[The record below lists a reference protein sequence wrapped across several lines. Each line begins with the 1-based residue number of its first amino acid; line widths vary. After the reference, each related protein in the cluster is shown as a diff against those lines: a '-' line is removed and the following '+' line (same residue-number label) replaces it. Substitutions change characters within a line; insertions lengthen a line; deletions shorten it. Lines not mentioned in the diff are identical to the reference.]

1 MNKLWIIWA
10 VLLVGIGAAGL
21 GYVGGQR
28 YTDQLRLGP
37 YQERFS
43 GARDEYLAAYEEWS
57 RLPAEV
63 KEENPWGQGR
73 YGGQTTTEQLAKE
86 QPARLK
92 ADLIDLARGIKEPHP
107 LADVLYG
114 ADWRGQVADYR
125 QALAFRDNVTIGA
138 TICLAAGAIGLLG
151 LTSRWLIR
159 RFGGGSG
166 GQTPSPKQ
174 VPAVQ
179 PGRPASVPASTEE
192 RDAPELFVDRAARE
206 HGVLRSRH
214 PSHGDS
220 GHVGYFEAVRLKEP
234 SPVEP
239 VHTKKKAPAPQPSPA
254 RQTVAKAQAGHTGGG
269 PSGPV
274 TAATLAGQFQP
285 SGQFTNVATL
295 MSTDPVGVRDSLT
308 ELTHEMS
315 AIRQFA
321 AQQQDRVR
329 QLQEGYDWN
338 IIKRFCMRVIRCVD
352 NLDGRIAKL
361 AEQRQDVTV
370 LEDVRDELVFALESS
385 GVEQFEPELE
395 SEYKGKEKSVEAV
408 RTRLRTSDSKLKGKI
423 AEIIRPG
430 YRYVVSD
437 NDVRVVRCAQ
447 VKLYG

>member
-21 GYVGGQR
+21 GYVGAER
-28 YTDQLRLGP
+28 YADQLRLAP

-43 GARDEYLAAYEEWS
+43 GARDEYLAAYDEWS
-57 RLPAEV
+57 KLPAEV
-63 KEENPWGQGR
+63 REENPWGQGR

-92 ADLIDLARGIKEPHP
+92 ADLVDLARGIKEPHP

-114 ADWRGQVADYR
+114 SDWRRQVADYR
-125 QALAFRDNVTIGA
+125 QKLAFRDNVTIGA

-159 RFGGGSG
+159 RFGGASG
-166 GQTPSPKQ
+166 EPKDSK
-174 VPAVQ
+174 
-179 PGRPASVPASTEE
+179 RPAAASAAPGSVSASNAG
-192 RDAPELFVDRAARE
+192 RGAPELFVDRAARE
-206 HGVLRSRH
+206 HGVLRPRRGSDA
-214 PSHGDS
+214 DS
-220 GHVGYFEAVRLKEP
+220 GQVGYFEAARLKEP
-234 SPVEP
+234 SPAGPVEA
-239 VHTKKKAPAPQPSPA
+239 KKKRAPSPHPAPARPA
-254 RQTVAKAQAGHTGGG
+254 ASNARAVPAGGE
-269 PSGPV
+269 PAGPV

-361 AEQRQDVTV
+361 AEQRQDVSV
-370 LEDVRDELVFALESS
+370 LADVRDELVFALESS

-395 SEYKGKEKSVEAV
+395 SDYKGKEKSVEAV
-408 RTRLRTSDSKLKGKI
+408 RTRLRTSDPKLKGKI
-423 AEIIRPG
+423 AEIVRPG

-437 NDVRVVRCAQ
+437 DDVRVVRCAQ